1 VRVEDREVF
10 IKMRTVTQTVNIC
23 TEQNQRGWYEHVF
36 RLDRERF
43 VTAAD
48 VGALPTLH
56 ALKDWLLA
64 RDAIDEGARAGGL
77 SRARVPRVVPVP
89 TPVDGDPWLEDA
101 ARIVDIAI
109 DSLVWEFVEHPYLH
123 RAEHSLHARLFG
135 ILVAHPVF
143 AHLLPIGDTGRYT
156 QPVHKEWPE
165 TIARELKDGRRGNF
179 DLAILNRDQLAN
191 ATLQQFRSGRIAAP
205 IVIEVG
211 A

>member
-1 VRVEDREVF
+1 MDGAHPATAQAREGEGLVRVEDREVF
-10 IKMRTVTQTVNIC
+10 IKTRTVTQTVNIC

-64 RDAIDEGARAGGL
+64 RGAIAEGARAGGP

-109 DSLVWEFVEHPYLH
+109 DSLVWEFVEHPTCTVRSTH
-123 RAEHSLHARLFG
+123 CTRACSAYSSR
-135 ILVAHPVF
+135 ILSSPTSFRSATRGGTRSRF
-143 AHLLPIGDTGRYT
+143 TRN
-156 QPVHKEWPE
+156 
-165 TIARELKDGRRGNF
+165 GRR
-179 DLAILNRDQLAN
+179 
-191 ATLQQFRSGRIAAP
+191 RSRASSRTA
-205 IVIEVG
+205 VVG
-211 A
+211 TSTWPS